1 MRFSVRVSWFIGAG
15 ALTATAAL
23 MAACASAPVRPAD
36 ELASLAAASAKD
48 SALGRCPDS
57 RTVDIGSVD
66 DVVASPQHGA
76 QRLDNGK
83 RPMVDDTTTG
93 LRLEGIGAPW
103 SKYNF
108 PDARHATA
116 VAIIDTTGH
125 AVTGSVVITKSD
137 GMAITR
143 GLCAVFPQ
151 LVFEPAME
159 NGRKVRALY
168 RETFAFFRPYRFI
181 QSAGS

>member
-1 MRFSVRVSWFIGAG
+1 MRILRTICAGSV
-15 ALTATAAL
+15 AA
-23 MAACASAPVRPAD
+23 MAVIVPACASAPVRPAD

-57 RTVDIGSVD
+57 RGVDIGPVD

-83 RPMVDDTTTG
+83 RPTVDDTTTG
-93 LRLEGIGAPW
+93 LRLEGIGTPW

-151 LVFEPAME
+151 LVFEPATE

-181 QSAGS
+181 QSAGT